1 MGHRVIVSS
10 KARRDLRRIGA
21 GSEARWILD
30 KLVELGRDEQNLDV
44 KALQGARPWLRL
56 RVGDYRVL
64 YALAPGDVYE
74 IERIVHRRDLD
85 SAAAGSASSSG
96 NWGARN
102 RCTSPRTQR
111 LQVFEYPPGLRD
123 VIGIGSESGGFGSQ
137 PLVLSPLRLVHQC
150 IPDGGRRAAAVRR
163 EGRQR
168 PFALVVRPE
177 CDRRHDHILRRRVL
191 HAVDLRDLRAPN
203 SRATYVPPPRSW
215 SALPVPVRT

>member
-85 SAAAGSASSSG
+85 SAAAGL
-96 NWGARN
+96 
-102 RCTSPRTQR
+102 PDVPTQR
-111 LQVFEYPPGLRD
+111 
-123 VIGIGSESGGFGSQ
+123 
-137 PLVLSPLRLVHQC
+137 
-150 IPDGGRRAAAVRR
+150 
-163 EGRQR
+163 
-168 PFALVVRPE
+168 
-177 CDRRHDHILRRRVL
+177 
-191 HAVDLRDLRAPN
+191 
-203 SRATYVPPPRSW
+203 
-215 SALPVPVRT
+215 